1 MEMNKKHDLT
11 TGNPLKKIFLFM
23 VPVLIGNIFQQLY
36 STVDTVIVGRTL
48 GADALAAVGGTGGI
62 HFIVFGCVSGLSSG
76 VTVLTSQYIGAQD
89 RERAS
94 RSVAVIY
101 MIAAVASLIFT
112 VGGVALLPWILKWMN
127 IPEELYARAYSY
139 QIVCFVG
146 LCGTLLYNVEANLNR
161 ALGDS
166 ITPLIYLII
175 SSLLNIILDFVFIL
189 NFHMD
194 VAGAALATVLAQTF
208 SGLACM
214 VHSMRKYELLRI
226 RRESFAF
233 ERGFVWRHLKIG
245 LPLSMQDSITGIGVA
260 IFQSALNAMGANAI
274 AAYTACS
281 RVESFSTMP
290 MFAISTA
297 LVTYVAQNYGAR
309 KQDRIKKGVNAAI
322 KVSLVF
328 SVLTG
333 ALIILFSDALVGIFV
348 GRNAVEVLA
357 LARKYLF
364 VNASCLWCAALLFVY
379 RAAVQ
384 GTGETRIP
392 MIGGFVE
399 LAMRIFAAYVL
410 AGIWGFV
417 GLATAYPLAWLFA
430 AFLNI
435 GYYVLVSKK
444 KMGEMAPSQSDL

>member
-1 MEMNKKHDLT
+1 MNRKHDLT
-11 TGNPLKKIFLFM
+11 TGNPLQKIFLFM

-36 STVDTVIVGRTL
+36 STVDTIIVGRTL

-62 HFIVFGCVSGLSSG
+62 HFIVFGFASGLSSG

-89 RERAS
+89 RTRAS

-101 MIAAVASLIFT
+101 MIAAIISIVFSI
-112 VGGVALLPWILKWMN
+112 GGVAMLPWILKWMN
-127 IPEELYARAYSY
+127 IPDALYARAYSY

-146 LCGTLLYNVEANLNR
+146 LCGTLLYNVEANLSR

-166 ITPLIYLII
+166 ITPLIYLIV
-175 SSLLNIILDFVFIL
+175 SSVLNIILDYVFIL
-189 NFHMD
+189 NFHLD

-226 RRESFAF
+226 KKESFAF
-233 ERGFVWRHLKIG
+233 ERGFVWGHLKIG
-245 LPLSMQDSITGIGVA
+245 LPLSLQDSITGIGVA
-260 IFQSALNAMGANAI
+260 IFQSALNSMGASAI

-281 RVESFSTMP
+281 KVESFSTMP

-309 KQDRIKKGVNAAI
+309 KYDRIKKGVNAAI

-328 SVLTG
+328 SIVTG
-333 ALIILFSDALVGIFV
+333 ALIILFSDELVGIFV
-348 GRNAVEVLA
+348 GKSATEVLA
-357 LARKYLF
+357 LARDYLF
-364 VNASCLWCAALLFVY
+364 INASCLWCAALLFVY

-384 GTGETRIP
+384 GTGQTRIP
-392 MIGGFVE
+392 MIGGMIE
-399 LAMRIFAAYVL
+399 LTMRIFAAYVL
-410 AGIWGFV
+410 AGIWGFK

-435 GYYVLVSKK
+435 GYYVFVSKK
-444 KMGEMAPSQSDL
+444 KMNEIPAQEPAL